1 MHQKHKWITPY
12 VLEHFYRISKMSKL
26 SLRRTLRPLF
36 EYVRVQCAAA
46 RENIDLRKCHTYANV
61 AKEVKY
67 ESAQVSFISRARR
80 PLQICSDP

>member
-1 MHQKHKWITPY
+1 MHQKHKWITPC

-36 EYVRVQCAAA
+36 EYVRIQCAAA
-46 RENIDLRKCHTYANV
+46 PENIDLGKCHTYANV

-80 PLQICSDP
+80 PPQICSDP